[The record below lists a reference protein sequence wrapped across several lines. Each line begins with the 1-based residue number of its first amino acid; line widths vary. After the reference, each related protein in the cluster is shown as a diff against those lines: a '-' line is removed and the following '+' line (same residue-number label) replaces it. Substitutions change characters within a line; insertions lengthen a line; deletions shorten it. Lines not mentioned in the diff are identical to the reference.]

1 LPICFYA
8 FQAVFKEFDNIE
20 ITSEEIKAMF
30 GPSETGIIRENLMNR
45 NYVQAIEMYYQRYS
59 EYHQN
64 LVKENKDIKELLLYL
79 KREGYKLA
87 IVTGKARR
95 SLEISLDCLNMKDVF
110 DVIITGDDVE
120 LPKPNPEGINK
131 VLSILNIKN
140 NEAVFLG
147 DSGADVIAG
156 LEAQV
161 YTIGAQW
168 LPNYQSLEFNI
179 KPNQL
184 VKSASEFRKLLIDV
198 S

>member
-1 LPICFYA
+1 
-8 FQAVFKEFDNIE
+8 
-20 ITSEEIKAMF
+20 MF
-30 GPSETGIIRENLMNR
+30 GPSETGIIKENLMNR

-59 EYHQN
+59 DYHKN
-64 LVKENKDIKELLLYL
+64 LVKENKDINDLLLYL

-140 NEAVFLG
+140 NEALFLG
-147 DSGADVIAG
+147 DSDADVIAG

-168 LPNYQSLEFNI
+168 LPNYHSLEFSI

-184 VKSASEFRKLLIDV
+184 VKSTSEFRKLLTDMI
-198 S
+198 

>member
-1 LPICFYA
+1 
-8 FQAVFKEFDNIE
+8 
-20 ITSEEIKAMF
+20 MF
-30 GPSETGIIRENLMNR
+30 GPSETGIIRENLKHEDS
-45 NYVQAIEMYYQRYS
+45 VQAIEMYYQKYRD
-59 EYHQN
+59 YHKN
-64 LVKENKDIKELLLYL
+64 LVKENKDINDLLLYL

-131 VLSILNIKN
+131 VLSLLNIKN

-147 DSGADVIAG
+147 DSDADIKAG

-161 YTIGAQW
+161 CTIGAQW
-168 LPNYQSLEFNI
+168 LPNYQSLEFSI

-184 VKSASEFRKLLIDV
+184 VKSASEFRKLLIAMC
-198 S
+198 